1 MSDSSW
7 MDRTRVTKTSL
18 QAQGSGADFSVGTPG
33 ERMGLVWQLTLDAW
47 AFKDPKLAESRFQ
60 RHAVRIVRGQG

>member
-1 MSDSSW
+1 MSDSSS
-7 MDRTRVTKTSL
+7 MDRTRVKKSTL
-18 QAQGSGADFSVGTPG
+18 QAQGSDANVSVGTPG
-33 ERMGLVWQLTLDAW
+33 ERMDLVWQLTLDAW